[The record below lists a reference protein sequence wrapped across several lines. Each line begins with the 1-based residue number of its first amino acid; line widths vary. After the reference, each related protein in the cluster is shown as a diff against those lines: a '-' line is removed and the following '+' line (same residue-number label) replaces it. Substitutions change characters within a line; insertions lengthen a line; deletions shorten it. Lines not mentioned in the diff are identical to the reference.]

1 MLGKRLLGAA
11 GIALAA
17 VLAAAAA
24 DLLPERM
31 AEVSKQVCVREGHW
45 ATVPASRPAPSSP
58 TVVASAASS
67 AVEPTRPARGP
78 R

>member
-1 MLGKRLLGAA
+1 MLGKRLLGGA

-31 AEVSKQVCVREGHW
+31 AEVSKQVEEVRG
-45 ATVPASRPAPSSP
+45 
-58 TVVASAASS
+58 
-67 AVEPTRPARGP
+67 
-78 R
+78 